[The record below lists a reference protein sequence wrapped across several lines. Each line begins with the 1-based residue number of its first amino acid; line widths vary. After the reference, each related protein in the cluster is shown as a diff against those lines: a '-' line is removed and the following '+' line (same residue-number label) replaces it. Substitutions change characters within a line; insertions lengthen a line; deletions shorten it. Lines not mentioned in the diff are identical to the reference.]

1 MVKHP
6 RSTKVSLT
14 RQKRHET
21 WQQLTPAQQHVIQ
34 EHIRFQHTSV
44 FVDQNFVGL
53 SGEWEF
59 VAYHFNDNYDD
70 NRGPQLYCDCGRR
83 LKHQYVMQHQTG
95 RLIKLGITHFADHLG
110 VPEDVVK
117 QLQTQLHHINFGL
130 DELLQRIRRHAGLNA
145 TMRTWF
151 LQHQADFNDLPA
163 EAVPFIE
170 QHLPI
175 DKENQAIIVRA
186 YKKATYVPKPATVTP
201 KPKKKKLNRQA
212 WQELFRDI

>member
-14 RQKRHET
+14 RQKRQET
-21 WQQLTPAQQHVIQ
+21 WQQLTTEQKRVIQ
-34 EHIRFQHTSV
+34 AHIRFQHTSV

-53 SGEWEF
+53 TGEWEF
-59 VAYHFNDNYDD
+59 VAYYFNDNYDD
-70 NRGPQLYCDCGRR
+70 HHGPQLYCDCGRR
-83 LKHQYVMQHQTG
+83 LKHQYVLQNQTG
-95 RLIKLGITHFADHLG
+95 QLIKLGITHFADHLG

-145 TMRTWF
+145 DMRTWF
-151 LQHQADFNDLPA
+151 LTHQHEFNDLPT

-170 QHLPI
+170 NQLPI
-175 DKENQAIIVRA
+175 DKENQATIVRA
-186 YKKATYVPKPATVTP
+186 YKKATYVPKPTTTP
-201 KPKKKKLNRQA
+201 KPRKKKLNRQV